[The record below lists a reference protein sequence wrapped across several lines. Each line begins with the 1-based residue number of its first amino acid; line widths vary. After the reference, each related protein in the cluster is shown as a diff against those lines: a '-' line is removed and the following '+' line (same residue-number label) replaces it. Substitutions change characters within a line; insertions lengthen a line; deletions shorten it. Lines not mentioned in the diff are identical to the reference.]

1 MNISIAVGNTLTYAF
16 SVSARSCAFATERER
31 FKVIWPALNSGDL
44 RHRVTVLAETVTLN
58 AAGTDTVL
66 SPVISAWAK
75 IEPMKGTDIIR
86 SGQNITQLPVIV
98 SMYYDASV
106 QPKMRIQTLNGLY
119 AIQAIRNVLEL
130 NAVMELTCLA
140 IAGAE

>member
-1 MNISIAVGNTLTYAF
+1 MTA
-16 SVSARSCAFATERER
+16 
-31 FKVIWPALNSGDL
+31 
-44 RHRVTVLAETVTLN
+44 N

-66 SPVISAWAK
+66 SPVISAWAR
-75 IEPMKGTDIIR
+75 IEPMKGTDTIR

-98 SMYYDASV
+98 SMYYDARV
-106 QPKMRIQTLNGLY
+106 QSRMQIQTLNGLY
-119 AIQAIRNVLEL
+119 VIQSIRNVLEL

>member
-1 MNISIAVGNTLTYAF
+1 M
-16 SVSARSCAFATERER
+16 
-31 FKVIWPALNSGDL
+31 IWPTLNAGEL
-44 RHRVTVLAETVTLN
+44 RHRVTVLAETVIAS
-58 AAGTDTVL
+58 AAGTDTAL

-86 SGQNITQLPVIV
+86 SGQDITQTPIIV
-98 SMYYDASV
+98 SMYYDARV
-106 QPKMRIQTLNGLY
+106 QPKMQLQALNGRY
-119 AIQAIRNVLEL
+119 AIQAVRNVLEL

>member
-1 MNISIAVGNTLTYAF
+1 M
-16 SVSARSCAFATERER
+16 
-31 FKVIWPALNSGDL
+31 IWPKLNPGDL
-44 RHRVTVLAETVTLN
+44 RHRVTVVEETVTAN

-75 IEPMKGTDIIR
+75 IEPMRGADIIR
-86 SGQNITQLPVIV
+86 SGQNITELPVIV
-98 SMYYDASV
+98 SMYYDARV
-106 QPKMRIQTLNGLY
+106 QPKMLLQTLNGRY

-130 NAVMELTCLA
+130 NAVMELTCIT

>member
-1 MNISIAVGNTLTYAF
+1 MT
-16 SVSARSCAFATERER
+16 
-31 FKVIWPALNSGDL
+31 WPTLNSGDL
-44 RHRVTVLAETVTLN
+44 RHRVTVLEETVTAN
-58 AAGTDTVL
+58 VAGTDTVL

-75 IEPMKGTDIIR
+75 IEPMKGTDVIR

-98 SMYYDASV
+98 SMYYDPRV
-106 QPKMRIQTLNGLY
+106 QPKMQLQALNGRY

-140 IAGAE
+140 IAGEE